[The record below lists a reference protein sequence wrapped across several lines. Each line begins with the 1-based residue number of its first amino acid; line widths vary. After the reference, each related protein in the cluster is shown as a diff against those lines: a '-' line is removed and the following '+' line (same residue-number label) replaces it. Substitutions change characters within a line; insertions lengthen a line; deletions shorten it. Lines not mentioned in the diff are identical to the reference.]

1 MEGHGVS
8 GEASAS
14 SQTTMVDGGIA
25 ALVGKQRLAHVEGL
39 PIAEVDSISPLDLC
53 RMLSGPYLLEGFNH
67 GRPFFM
73 KEDSAYERGM
83 LRVFLFYWDD
93 RDGPEFKGWWF
104 ADRVGGVDV
113 WARSSC
119 DSVLPPSSGWRCPWD
134 LEAPNEVIFP
144 RVVFPESDSMCY
156 IMVNPGELD

>member
-1 MEGHGVS
+1 
-8 GEASAS
+8 
-14 SQTTMVDGGIA
+14 
-25 ALVGKQRLAHVEGL
+25 
-39 PIAEVDSISPLDLC
+39 
-53 RMLSGPYLLEGFNH
+53 
-67 GRPFFM
+67 M

-113 WARSSC
+113 WGRSSC

-144 RVVFPESDSMCY
+144 RVGFFLNVIPCGTPWLNLRRWTDDIVSH
-156 IMVNPGELD
+156 GELCQQALICRTVGHCIS